1 MKLSQEKK
9 VSLLKAIGI
18 FLFYLIYTSL
28 FSTLFSTFGFEDEIF
43 IRFIADLVF
52 LFLILYLYRKN
63 IKKDFQT
70 FKKKYSLKQS
80 ILTILK
86 WVILLF
92 VINILVTGIGGMF
105 LDSSTLD
112 ENTTAIYSLFEVSTI
127 YTIFKTLIFAS
138 IAEELLFKE
147 SLRSVISN
155 DALFLLVSTFLYAF
169 MNIAYA
175 DWNLNVV
182 LLDFLSYA
190 SFSLVLGIAYLR
202 NKSNIMIPIFVKF
215 VYNLIPTTLLIL
227 TAVGVIQ

>member
-1 MKLSQEKK
+1 M
-9 VSLLKAIGI
+9 
-18 FLFYLIYTSL
+18 
-28 FSTLFSTFGFEDEIF
+28 
-43 IRFIADLVF
+43 
-52 LFLILYLYRKN
+52 
-63 IKKDFQT
+63 
-70 FKKKYSLKQS
+70 
-80 ILTILK
+80 
-86 WVILLF
+86 ILLF
-92 VINILVTGIGGMF
+92 VLNILVTGIGGMF